1 MKTYWI
7 TMELLSESGAGRPP
21 IVVKR
26 EILLDPM
33 DLDTALD
40 AWKEFEA
47 AAAEV
52 WEKALFD

>member
-1 MKTYWI
+1 MKTY
-7 TMELLSESGAGRPP
+7 TLVMELLSEGGAGRPP

-26 EILLDPM
+26 EILLDPT

-47 AAAEV
+47 AAAMV